1 MITCVPSNW
10 NYTNAT
16 YDKMFCRRL
25 TENGATV
32 SVTPSLCKWM
42 FVANLCLAVLR
53 FGVPCGMCFGKKSV
67 CNQNL
72 ILLTASKPLCFGPT

>member
-53 FGVPCGMCFGKKSV
+53 FGVPCGMCFGNKSD
-67 CNQNL
+67 C
-72 ILLTASKPLCFGPT
+72 